1 MINKMTA
8 CLVFM
13 LIGMCKVHAALPSNS
28 ISDEQESL
36 HKAGVEKG
44 CGIEMIH
51 FVFTNSFQLQLE
63 KASCDLVINTKNKT
77 LQIRPCK
84 GDCTTEKRFAMIVQ
98 WIKEKSKGIEEY
110 KWVANDCE

>member
-1 MINKMTA
+1 MA

-36 HKAGVEKG
+36 HVVGIEKG

-51 FVFTNSFQLQLE
+51 FAFTNPLDLLKI
-63 KASCDLVINTKNKT
+63 KATGDLVINTKNNT
-77 LQIRPCK
+77 LQIRFGR
-84 GDCTTEKRFAMIVQ
+84 GD
-98 WIKEKSKGIEEY
+98 
-110 KWVANDCE
+110 

>member
-1 MINKMTA
+1 MMA

-13 LIGMCKVHAALPSNS
+13 LIGMCKVHAALTSNS

-44 CGIEMIH
+44 CSIEMIH

-77 LQIRPCK
+77 LHIRPCK
-84 GDCTTEKRFAMIVQ
+84 GDCITEKRFSMIVQ
-98 WIKEKSKGIEEY
+98 WIKEKRKEFELFQ
-110 KWVANDCE
+110 WVTNESE